1 MRDMSDDYTLRTAP
15 GVGNATPPIEGG
27 GLRRGDVPGVNPMA
41 ELLADLLA
49 ATGLVPEDKLAMAL
63 VDEGVATQGGIARTL
78 ASRYQL
84 PLIDLTETGVDV
96 EAAAQVPIH
105 VLE

>member
-1 MRDMSDDYTLRTAP
+1 MSDDYTLRTAP
-15 GVGNATPPIEGG
+15 GVGNETPPIEGG

-49 ATGLVPEDKLAMAL
+49 ATGLVPEDKLAMARGRAGSGGSLAQAL
-63 VDEGVATQGGIARTL
+63 VAEGVATQEGIARTL

-84 PLIDLTETGVDV
+84 PLIDL
-96 EAAAQVPIH
+96 A
-105 VLE
+105 